1 MKCLSEWAKKTPV
14 SPIKRHLSRERTI
27 PTGELRGHIFI
38 CHKIYIGKGTLGSK
52 LHYTLC
58 LIEIRGGVHKIIRI
72 LKGI

>member
-1 MKCLSEWAKKTPV
+1 MV
-14 SPIKRHLSRERTI
+14 
-27 PTGELRGHIFI
+27 GGDF
-38 CHKIYIGKGTLGSK
+38 GVTLGSK